1 MRDRSGVW
9 CQRRGTGGKVPAE
22 LIRCMINDGS
32 QMRHLSSCPGITE
45 TKREITLIFAVKYQT
60 SYSQSYR

>member
-1 MRDRSGVW
+1 MNAGYVGGVVSEEGN
-9 CQRRGTGGKVPAE
+9 RRV
-22 LIRCMINDGS
+22 INDGS

-60 SYSQSYR
+60 SYSQSHR

>member
-9 CQRRGTGGKVPAE
+9 CQRRETGGKVPAE